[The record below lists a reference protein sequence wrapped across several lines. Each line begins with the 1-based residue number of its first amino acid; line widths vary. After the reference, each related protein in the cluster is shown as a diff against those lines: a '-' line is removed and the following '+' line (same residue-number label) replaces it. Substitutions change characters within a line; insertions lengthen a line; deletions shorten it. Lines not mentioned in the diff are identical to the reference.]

1 LTLET
6 EVNALR
12 AVPLFSA
19 IDPKEL
25 KLLVF
30 LSEEQV
36 FHDGE
41 RLCQEGEEGD
51 CAYVLLEGDALI
63 LVNFDGVDRCIR
75 TLGPN
80 QVFGEISI
88 IRGIPRTA
96 SVEAKGEVRALRI
109 ESEIFMKLSRE
120 FPDMALEVMRELS
133 KRLEVTTRELAQAR
147 AKAAAES
154 EAA

>member
-1 LTLET
+1 MALES
-6 EVNALR
+6 EVEALR
-12 AVPLFSA
+12 AVPLFRA

-41 RLCQEGEEGD
+41 RLCQQGDEGD
-51 CAYVLLEGDALI
+51 CAYVLLEGEAQI
-63 LVNFDGVDRCIR
+63 FVEFDGVDRCVN

-80 QVFGEISI
+80 QVFGEIAI

-109 ESEIFMKLSRE
+109 ETDVFMKLLKE
-120 FPDMALEVMRELS
+120 FPDMGLEVMRELA

-147 AKAAAES
+147 AANAAA
-154 EAA
+154 

>member
-1 LTLET
+1 MALEF
-6 EVNALR
+6 EVDALR

-41 RLCQEGEEGD
+41 RLCQQGEEGD
-51 CAYVLLEGDALI
+51 CAYVLLEGDADI
-63 LVNFDGVDRCIR
+63 VVEFGGVERAVQ

-80 QVFGEISI
+80 QVFGEIAI
-88 IRGIPRTA
+88 IRDIPRTA
-96 SVEAKGEVRALRI
+96 SVVAKGEVRALRI
-109 ESEIFMKLSRE
+109 QKEVFLKLLRE
-120 FPDMALEVMRELS
+120 FPDMGLEVMRELA
-133 KRLEVTTRELAQAR
+133 KRLEVTTRELAEAR
-147 AKAAAES
+147 EAAAV

>member
-63 LVNFDGVDRCIR
+63 LVNFDG
-75 TLGPN
+75 
-80 QVFGEISI
+80 GEISI

-109 ESEIFMKLSRE
+109 ESEVFMKLLRE